1 MDKRMTRQEAIAN
14 ARLMTLDASAH
25 LLKVAFLMTVAAA
38 LFWLAPLLLDELN
51 IKDVLKQFGHM
62 EEFQYLS
69 IGILYVVMLRAS
81 MVYDKMKARHYV
93 AKRGWRGR
101 GTSLGMILSLPIV
114 GGLVGGMHLSDF
126 VIHATV
132 VFSSFVLVWVWR
144 FFSVSNQQAMAKFA
158 ALVLS
163 VIPIGLM
170 VYIAIAAGDVNL
182 LIYGNSETG
191 VLALAS
197 LCISIVMAIVLTH
210 SVCDAAHERMG
221 VTRNNGPVALEDRWG

>member
-1 MDKRMTRQEAIAN
+1 
-14 ARLMTLDASAH
+14 
-25 LLKVAFLMTVAAA
+25 
-38 LFWLAPLLLDELN
+38 
-51 IKDVLKQFGHM
+51 
-62 EEFQYLS
+62 
-69 IGILYVVMLRAS
+69 
-81 MVYDKMKARHYV
+81 
-93 AKRGWRGR
+93 
-101 GTSLGMILSLPIV
+101 
-114 GGLVGGMHLSDF
+114 
-126 VIHATV
+126 
-132 VFSSFVLVWVWR
+132 
-144 FFSVSNQQAMAKFA
+144 MAKFA

-197 LCISIVMAIVLTH
+197 LCVSIVMAIVLTH